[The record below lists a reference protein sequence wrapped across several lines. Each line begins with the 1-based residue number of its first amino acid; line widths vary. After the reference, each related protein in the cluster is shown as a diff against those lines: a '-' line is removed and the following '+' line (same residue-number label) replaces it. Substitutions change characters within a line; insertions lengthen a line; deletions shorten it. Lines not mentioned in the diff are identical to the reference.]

1 MISIIFK
8 GQSSG
13 DSKFKFSSKIV
24 PEQYQSV
31 FAQTGI
37 KDEGEKLQIMQQF
50 QHMIQKIHNFEIAQI
65 HEDSY
70 VQYLHLLS
78 QITVNTR
85 DLSQNPTS
93 SSASQKQ
100 GENASSSSHFTS
112 NSEFL
117 IKNIH
122 IFSDKCIQED
132 QRKKLLNSKENGQRN
147 MIYQFFFVNYL
158 LSIAIVDVVQEASKC
173 FTDAEGG

>member
-1 MISIIFK
+1 MKIMISTIFK
-8 GQSSG
+8 GQSSL
-13 DSKFKFSSKIV
+13 DQNFKFSSKVV

-37 KDEGEKLQIMQQF
+37 KDEGEKLQIMQRF

-78 QITVNTR
+78 QITVNTQ
-85 DLSQNPTS
+85 DVSQNPVP
-93 SSASQKQ
+93 SSALIDQE
-100 GENASSSSHFTS
+100 ENASSPSHFTS

-132 QRKKLLNSKENGQRN
+132 
-147 MIYQFFFVNYL
+147 
-158 LSIAIVDVVQEASKC
+158 
-173 FTDAEGG
+173 